1 MYPSRLKYDTFELA
15 LQKNIDIRKQN
26 YTLENYQVAHPRP
39 CLTGKMQTPARP
51 TWPVAA
57 GAGVSAV
64 PGTNIVDLESELK
77 GLTFDATKNPD
88 AKYKP
93 TSASG
98 VTRSIRAGTQ
108 QVQVNFYTQDKPLC
122 NFHNIPENG
131 YLSANILSKYTQKI

>member
-1 MYPSRLKYDTFELA
+1 MYPSRLKYDGYDIA
-15 LQKNIDIRKQN
+15 MQKNHDIRRQN
-26 YTLENYQVAHPRP
+26 YTLEAYQVAHPRP

-77 GLTFDATKNPD
+77 GLTFDATKDPN

-93 TSASG
+93 TSATG
-98 VTRSIRAGTQ
+98 VTRNIRAGTQ

-122 NFHNIPENG
+122 DFYDIPRDS
-131 YLSANILSKYTQKI
+131 YLKKSQHR